1 MWTCTMQFL
10 VAPQYTNFV
19 LGEYLVFF
27 PNIALVEFVLIEDQV
42 DFDIDFKL
50 RFLKIS
56 QILAKGGDRKV
67 ACHTSSFSLQQPKTS
82 QKNFC
87 CSSPRKRPRPAV
99 YYYRVRILTRPLLR
113 CLNISQFTPTPFITR
128 NLPTIQTVQRN

>member
-10 VAPQYTNFV
+10 IAPQHTNFV

-113 CLNISQFTPTPFITR
+113 CLNISQFSPFITQ